1 MTSVAIDQK
10 KKKTVLDDAKNY
22 NVSQLS
28 RTFFVQWLCGFQ
40 FKTTVWW
47 PGIEPGTWCPGDE
60 RADPSANRTRCFQV
74 RVLAV
79 LLACLAGQAGQA
91 WARCG
96 RGSRG
101 ALVPGR
107 GPGRR
112 VARQATAHAPKYD
125 ARFITEYL
133 AGEYERKASE
143 ACNRAIT
150 AEWNYITDLGNST
163 KEEIYNQASLDLA
176 AFEKDEWEKYFRDQ
190 DPEEYSDPVV
200 RRQVEF
206 LLSLGVS
213 ALNETEL
220 KDLNGYELRMQNL
233 YSTAKICPYGRQ
245 ACDLDREGHAL
256 DPEIETVM
264 ARSRDY
270 DELAYTWKAWHD
282 ASGKNMREDYKG
294 YVELQNKAARS
305 NDFEDMG
312 QMWQA
317 GFETDYF
324 YEDMMDLWDQVF
336 PLYEQLHAYVRGRL
350 RAFYGD
356 KMGADDG
363 LIPAHILGNMWGQSW
378 INVYDLV
385 EPFPNATSYDVTKAL
400 RDQHYNPLKM
410 FRKSDEFYTSMGL
423 LSSEMSYGERAV
435 IQKPRDREI
444 ICHGSAWDFCDRKDF
459 RIKMCTKVHQDD
471 FRTIH
476 HEMGHIQYYLQYK
489 HQPYML
495 RSGANPG
502 FHEAIGD
509 TIALSVDNPKHL
521 KAIGL
526 LRDYDDS
533 DEGSVN
539 ALMKMA
545 LEKVAF
551 LPFGLLVDMWRWDVF
566 AGNVSTEDWNR
577 HWWYLRED
585 IQGLRPPVPRSEED
599 FDPGAKF
606 HVPGSYQYISYFVA
620 DILQFQLYR
629 ALCIEAGEYR
639 PDDPTSP
646 PLHKCDFYNSK
657 EAGVKFSKGMAL
669 GASVH
674 WREALEELT
683 GETELN
689 ATALLEYFEPLHRF
703 LREANGDL
711 EQPSAD
717 SSSRSAAATL
727 QHLLPALPA
736 LLLMHVILNRY
747 ERS

>member
-1 MTSVAIDQK
+1 MK
-10 KKKTVLDDAKNY
+10 
-22 NVSQLS
+22 
-28 RTFFVQWLCGFQ
+28 
-40 FKTTVWW
+40 
-47 PGIEPGTWCPGDE
+47 
-60 RADPSANRTRCFQV
+60 
-74 RVLAV
+74 LAAL
-79 LLACLAGQAGQA
+79 LLAAVCLAGLAVA
-91 WARCG
+91 PSSARCQ
-96 RGSRG
+96 RSSRG
-101 ALVPGR
+101 LVVAGR
-107 GPGRR
+107 GPNRR
-112 VARQATAHAPKYD
+112 VARSAAAANQYD
-125 ARFITEYL
+125 VPFITQYL
-133 AGEYERKASE
+133 AGPYERKASA
-143 ACNRAIT
+143 ACNKAIT
-150 AEWNYITDLGNST
+150 AEWEYITDLTNTT
-163 KEEIYNQASLDLA
+163 KEELYEKANLALA
-176 AFEKDEWEKYFRDQ
+176 AFEKEQWEEYFHDL
-190 DPEEYSDPVV
+190 DPERFDDPVV

-206 LLSLGVS
+206 LLSLGVA
-213 ALNETEL
+213 ALNETDL
-220 KDLNGYELRMQNL
+220 KDLNSYELRMQNL
-233 YSTAKICPYGRQ
+233 YSTAKICPYRKQ
-245 ACDLDREGHAL
+245 DCDLDKEGYAL
-256 DPEIETVM
+256 DPEVEGVM
-264 ARSRDY
+264 SKSRDY
-270 DELAYTWKAWHD
+270 DELTYTWKAWHD
-282 ASGKNMREDYKG
+282 ASGKRMREDYKN
-294 YVELQNKAARS
+294 YVELQNKAAVA

-324 YEDMMDLWDQVF
+324 YEDMQYLWDQVF
-336 PLYEQLHAYVRGRL
+336 PLYEQLHTFVRRRL

-356 KMGADDG
+356 KMGEEDG

-400 RDQHYNPLKM
+400 REQRYNALKM

-423 LSSEMSYGERAV
+423 LPSEMSYGPRAV
-435 IQKPRDREI
+435 IEKPRGREI

-459 RIKMCTKVHQDD
+459 RIKMCTKVDQDD

-489 HQPYML
+489 DQPYML

-521 KAIGL
+521 KTIGL
-526 LRDYDDS
+526 LKDFDDS
-533 DEGSVN
+533 EESSVN

-566 AGNVSTEDWNR
+566 SGNVSHSDWNR
-577 HWWYLRED
+577 HWWLLRED
-585 IQGLRPPVPRSEED
+585 IQGLRSPVPRSEED

-639 PDDPTSP
+639 PDDPSSP

-657 EAGVKFSKGMAL
+657 EAGAKFSKGMAL

-674 WREALEELT
+674 WSEALEQLT

-703 LREANGDL
+703 LRDANGDL
-711 EQPSAD
+711 DAE
-717 SSSRSAAATL
+717 AAAIDASRTAGASVLSSVVTL
-727 QHLLPALPA
+727 PVV
-736 LLLMHVILNRY
+736 LLMLVILNR
-747 ERS
+747 